1 MKTGQGTKD
10 FNFFRYSEALLDA
23 AEAIVQSGGAVT
35 DEAAGYL
42 AQVQA
47 RANTEGK
54 TAEQIKTALMGL
66 SKDDFIHACWT
77 ERLREFPLEF
87 KIWDDCLR
95 TKMFP
100 NVSETTKGKV
110 DYVNLVGATNGS
122 GATFKTTDLVWPF
135 PLTELQRNKLLEQN
149 EGYAKSKAPET
160 FL

>member
-1 MKTGQGTKD
+1 MTTGQGTKD

-23 AEAIVQSGGAVT
+23 AEAIVQAGDAVT

-54 TAEQIKTALMGL
+54 TADQIKTALMGL
-66 SKDDFIHACWT
+66 SKDDFIYACWT

-95 TKMFP
+95 TKKFP
-100 NVSETTKGKV
+100 NVDKTTKGKV
-110 DYVNLVGATNGS
+110 VYEDLVGAKNGS
-122 GATFKTTDLVWPF
+122 DATFKATDLVWPF
-135 PLTELQRNKLLEQN
+135 PLTELQRNSKLEQN
-149 EGYAKSKAPET
+149 EGYAKE
-160 FL
+160 